1 MPMSVS
7 PLLTAPQVT
16 GHPHGLPEPSSDRG
30 DRTRVTPIAD
40 ARDPQARLKDGQV
53 PTQFWRAVN
62 GEPDPSNHTAPPS
75 IMQITISRMLDEQAP
90 RQDAAGKGDP
100 EGAKTGADPTT
111 PPPAPRSDRSA
122 TGMEAETT
130 TRAAQTAGPSDPAT
144 ASASENR
151 ARRSVFSTLP

>member
-16 GHPHGLPEPSSDRG
+16 GHPQGLPDPRAERS
-30 DRTRVTPIAD
+30 DRTRVKPIAD
-40 ARDPQARLKDGQV
+40 ARDPQARLKDGQA

-62 GEPDPSNHTAPPS
+62 GEPDLSTHTAPPS

-90 RQDAAGKGDP
+90 KPDTAGKSEPKGP
-100 EGAKTGADPTT
+100 KTRADTEK
-111 PPPAPRSDRSA
+111 PPASA
-122 TGMEAETT
+122 RLPDPGMEAETT
-130 TRAAQTAGPSDPAT
+130 PRAAQTAGPSDPAT